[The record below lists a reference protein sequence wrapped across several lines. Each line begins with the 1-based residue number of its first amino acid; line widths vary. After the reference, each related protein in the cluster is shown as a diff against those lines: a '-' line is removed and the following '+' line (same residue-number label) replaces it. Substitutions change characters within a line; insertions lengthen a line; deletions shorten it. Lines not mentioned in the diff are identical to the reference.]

1 MKKKK
6 LVSILLIVCLLLSML
21 PTSVLGEPGS
31 GSMDTSNIVDNG
43 TPSAKLTASQGE
55 TITSTLD
62 LTGLTSNVDCRTAIT
77 ATPAGSGHIH
87 ANGQPCWAWYVNG
100 TTVDGKTYNGEVL
113 VLNGLDVTCSSD
125 TIGLRVPDTATIVT
139 VQGSINTVK
148 AADNANGDSYG
159 IFGEG
164 SLIFDGKGT
173 LNATGGA
180 AANGKSY
187 GIYAQNGVQING
199 GIVNATGA
207 THSGSGGGGD
217 VTVSFD
223 SAGGTA
229 IPEQEIA
236 KGSTLPSLPVPS
248 KGGSVFI
255 GWYESQDSKNPIGT
269 DTEFTSDIELL
280 ARYETLTGN
289 ELESKDTTFT
299 QTDADPNLS
308 FKITADGKNLEQ
320 VKSALNLEVLDN
332 SGDIMLKVEGS
343 GSPFTVSAQGGFT
356 PGGSYRLTLGE
367 GLNFVEKNPVIRSC
381 EFTIQREEIFNIEFN
396 ENLGYVDMGQ
406 LSDVTQNGEQVKMLN
421 ISPFNLSEDETKVTK
436 DSGTFKLKSGTL
448 NIGDVVCLHSGA
460 KPVAG
465 DDKSYLDDNIA
476 YVKITDVNN
485 GVYTYVSAEAE
496 EVLFLPDVLPVA
508 DDADTDGDSG
518 NYSLTVPESVFDFTD
533 TIYIESGLNAATSV
547 DKGDFVA
554 FYTGQYGA
562 SATFIGYGRIT
573 DVTRG
578 GGVYII
584 AYDPATQKDIENALN
599 YYSKNEVDPEKLI
612 ENIDVKELQKDIA
625 QQAMDSGF
633 AEAAALYL
641 VGTAMETDGFAG
653 AVKGFDPNSMRISL
667 DDGSQISLAK
677 MQTMAAGTKPVLTGL
692 KVKANIG
699 TQTQQFGNKGLRCA
713 LEVSFTLTIVGKDN
727 QGIDIN
733 VSAVFVE
740 ELKMEINASGKAIWK
755 KAWIFPYIADYQL
768 NANLD
773 VFNYTYIKINATVTS
788 KDGMFSGVDIS
799 EQMESILEMT
809 DGERIKS
816 GVSELFELY
825 TQMAKTES
833 DWVEIFSK
841 EISKTD
847 MRLLLGVIN
856 IRITTAFVVAAD
868 MKVALGMEF
877 EYISGDRYC
886 FWLKIKAKDAGSNTV
901 RLLDQ
906 KSEFS
911 FYVMGS
917 MGIRAGIGIEI
928 AIGLFSVDMAS
939 VGLGAETGA
948 YARLYGYFYYK
959 TTALNRVIISTN
971 KAGALYMELGV
982 YLDISFKAQALGGKY
997 QYSPSL
1003 FYDEWPILTAGKP
1016 HTIYDFLKADGLN
1029 EIKLNKNI
1037 RYFDLPSG
1045 YFNLQQLDL
1054 REGEITTFLAD
1065 PTSSE
1070 IEITSTNP
1078 AITLQGHRIII
1089 NPPEG
1094 QRIVKGTITVRYKNA
1109 GLAFT
1114 SMPITRTLNVYWDNY
1129 DDNYY
1134 ITFADGGLPS
1144 IKAPIGTAVSEP
1156 TPPTKAGYTFSG
1168 WYTNKELTQPYTFTT
1183 MPAENIYLYAKWIP
1197 NTVSYR
1203 VEHYQEGL
1211 KGSNPELV
1219 DTDQLNGTTDTK
1231 VTPPVKNYSGF
1242 SAPTT
1247 KTVSIKGDGSTVVR
1261 YEYTRNSYKLTF
1273 KPGYGSLSDIV
1284 SKVKFGS
1291 TITPPLMAREGYTF
1305 TGWDTTVATTMP
1317 TNDLTYTAQWE
1328 KNSYNAEFNVDGTK
1342 VSEASKV
1349 YEFGAELYQP
1359 TPPIGYKFSGWYS
1372 DAVCK
1377 TPFTQTT
1384 IPARDIKLF
1393 GKMVVRDDIAYK
1405 VEHYQEDLSGDG
1417 YTLKDTVSLTGITNA
1432 EVTAPPKSY
1441 EGFTFDSEIDGTI
1454 LSGTVASDG
1463 SLVLKLYYERNS
1475 YQITYDL
1482 DTKGTPTSDTVDYRY
1497 GAPITPKTVPLL
1509 TGYTF
1514 SGWKTDAAYESDFVQ
1529 ETMPAE
1535 NITLYGKYIPSG
1547 DTPYKVE
1554 HYLQNI
1560 ADDDY
1565 PVEPEDVEN
1574 LAGTTD
1580 QSVTPSV
1587 LDYAG
1592 FTPPVT
1598 QTVTVEADGST
1609 VVKYY
1614 YLRNSYTIT
1623 FDINDEIIDRIADGA
1638 QLDKITMKY
1647 GANLG
1652 VEPEA
1657 IAKAEGQGYDFA
1669 YWYVYDPDVVAEGS
1683 NIIFDFETMPA
1694 KDVTLKI
1701 KWFPRGDTPYAV
1713 EHYFED
1719 ENGNYVLDAEKTEKL
1734 KGYTA
1739 SPANPTPL
1747 TIAGY
1752 TSPTKDGDTPIHRRG
1767 TTVIKYE
1774 YPRTAYNIT
1783 YQTFGGTGV
1792 TNGTLAWG
1800 QPLPTPTRP
1809 GFIFQGWYTNSTF
1822 PENTKVTIMP
1832 QKDVSVIAKWQFNPD
1847 SEEVASF
1854 NLWVGGVQVTSKNMH
1869 NITEGL
1875 SYATGTASYNMDT
1888 YTLTLSNFNLDMSAE
1903 AYPEVNGEYLGIYF
1917 EGFYLYDLNIELSGT
1932 NTITSVSNPSKNT
1945 VGLKLDKASVY
1956 FKANGTS
1963 PKLNINTYT
1972 GVFIDQSV
1980 YANQRHLAF
1989 KNTEV
1994 NIINTTSASN
2004 TIGVKSTSPGD
2015 LYFFIYDNAIINVAA
2030 DTAILLNKNNTS
2042 FLIDRS
2048 SETTAYELNLWG
2060 RTTVKDGAYM
2070 KLTTATTLEGYT
2082 VKMVASNDYNYPQKN
2097 GSAIGDA
2104 LAYNK
2109 TYYQDYAY
2117 KSNYKYVGMSQ
2128 KPSST
2133 AMNTT
2138 TTLLATKGTKEPVLV
2153 ASAAQGIQSIANFF
2167 ATAGFKA
2174 EQQDAESYGIYTE
2187 NGTIALSGGTVTAVG
2202 GSQAMN
2208 KEPVL
2213 TGYANHQATASTNS
2227 DGSEVAPYNSAN
2239 WSTYKYIRVEPAP
2252 VEPVAPVITTTSLPD
2267 GTVGTAYSQTLVATG
2282 STPIT
2287 WSLETG
2293 SSFPAGLTLAS
2304 NGIISGTPTT
2314 TTSGAITFTVKAENK
2329 AGSDSKNLTI
2339 VVKSAPVDPV
2349 DPIAPGITTSS
2360 LPDGTVGTAYSQTL
2374 VATGDTPMTW
2384 SLEAGSSLPAGLNL
2398 DPNTGV
2404 ISGTPSISGTVTFTV
2419 KASNDVGSDTKAL
2432 SITIAT
2438 SQGSGGGGN
2447 TGGNDNTGGNSG
2459 GGSGSTP
2466 DPTPDPDTF
2475 IFTPSKLTEMLQAN
2489 QAIQIENGLEILA
2502 KPQDIPRATDDTIV
2516 IKASEIKDTESLN
2529 AFYNS
2534 YPNEQA
2540 LRKGYTVT
2548 ISSEN
2553 NGQSKPITQLKG
2565 KITLKFQLT
2574 AEEIRRIDPST
2585 LVVYK
2590 ESDDG
2595 AITTLTGTFD
2605 WDNNTL
2611 SVTTDHLCNFYLM
2624 AQGGLPSQRLSGDNR
2639 YETAVAISRQGWKT
2653 AANVILTSGA
2663 DYPDALVAA
2672 TLAGLKDAPVLLTEK
2687 ESLNPKTLEEIQR
2700 LQAKNIYILGGTG
2713 AIAQSVEDQLANQ
2726 YTIQRIAGVDRYE
2739 TAVKL
2744 GALIQ
2749 AAQGTS
2755 TTDNQTKTV
2764 ILATGLNYPD
2774 ALSIAPFAAQYSL
2787 PILFTGRDAL
2797 QEKTVQALKD
2807 WGVQKVILIG
2817 GTGVIGEAV
2826 EKTIT
2831 DGLKMSVTRLS
2842 GDDRYLTGLAIA
2854 KYFETY
2860 GVVNSNNTSASDSS
2874 KRYTHAAL
2882 ATGDDFADALVGAA
2896 LAGKEKM
2903 PLFLVNK
2910 SSLNTELSAYLKD
2923 QQLQK
2928 IYVYGGE
2935 AVLSDKIRREISLRL
2950 SSN

>member
-31 GSMDTSNIVDNG
+31 GSIGTSSIVDSG
-43 TPSAKLTASQGE
+43 APSAKLAAINGE
-55 TITSTLD
+55 TITSTLN

-87 ANGQPCWAWYVNG
+87 ANSQPCWAWYVNG
-100 TTVDGKTYNGEVL
+100 TTVDGKSYNGKVL

-125 TIGLRVPDTATIVT
+125 TVGLQVPDATTIVT
-139 VQGSINTVK
+139 VQGSVNTVK
-148 AADNANGDSYG
+148 AADNVNGDSYG

-217 VTVSFD
+217 VYTVSFD

-229 IPEQEIA
+229 IPSVQVA
-236 KGSTLPSLPVPS
+236 KGGTLPSLSVPS
-248 KGGSVFI
+248 KDESVFI
-255 GWYESQDSKNPIGT
+255 GWYESENSEMPIGT
-269 DTEFTSDIELL
+269 DTEFTSDVTLI
-280 ARYETLTGN
+280 ARYETLSGN
-289 ELESKDTTFT
+289 ELEYRDTTFT
-299 QTDADPNLS
+299 QTDAKSDLS
-308 FKITADGKNLEQ
+308 FEVTADGKTLEQ

-332 SGDIMLKVEGS
+332 SGDISLEVIDS
-343 GSPFTVSAQGGFT
+343 GSVFTISAQGGYT
-356 PGGSYRLTLGE
+356 PGGAYRLTLGE
-367 GLNFVEKNPVIRSC
+367 GLNFVEKDSVIRSC

-396 ENLGYVDMGQ
+396 ENLSYIKMDQ
-406 LSDVTQNGEQVKMLN
+406 LSDITQNGEQVRMLN
-421 ISPFNLSEDETKVTK
+421 VSPFSMSEDETKVTK
-436 DSGTFKLKSGTL
+436 DSGTFKLNLGTL
-448 NIGDVVCLHSGA
+448 NIGDVVCLHSGNQ
-460 KPVAG
+460 PLAG
-465 DDKSYLDDNIA
+465 DDSQYLNDNIA

-508 DDADTDGDSG
+508 NTADTDGDSE
-518 NYSLTVPESVFDFTD
+518 NYSITVPESVFDFSNQQ
-533 TIYIESGLNAATSV
+533 YAESGLNAATSV
-547 DKGDFVA
+547 DEGDFIT
-554 FYTGQYGA
+554 FYTGTYGNG
-562 SATFIGYGRIT
+562 SGFVGYGRIT

-584 AYDPATQKDIENALN
+584 AYETAEQSDIDNALN

-612 ENIDVKELQKDIA
+612 ENIDVKELEEDIA

-633 AEAAALYL
+633 ADAAALYL
-641 VGTAMETDGFAG
+641 VATAVKTDGFAG
-653 AVKGFDPNSMRISL
+653 ALEGFDPNSMRISL
-667 DDGSQISLAK
+667 DDGSQISLAQ
-677 MQTMAAGTKPVLTGL
+677 MQTMASGAKPVLTGL

-699 TQTQQFGNKGLRCA
+699 TTTQHFGNSGLRCA
-713 LEVSFTLTIVGKDN
+713 LEVGFSLAVVGKDN
-727 QGIDIN
+727 QGVDIN

-740 ELKMEINASGKAIWK
+740 ELKMDINASGKAIWK
-755 KAWIFPYIADYQL
+755 KAWIFPYINDYQL

-773 VFNYTYIKINATVTS
+773 VFNYTYIKINTTVTS
-788 KDGMFSGVDIS
+788 KDGKFTGVDIS

-825 TQMAKTES
+825 TQMVKTES
-833 DWVEIFSK
+833 DWVEIVSK

-847 MRLLLGVIN
+847 MRLLLGIIN
-856 IRITTAFVVAAD
+856 IRITTAFVVATD

-928 AIGLFSVDMAS
+928 AVGLFSVDMAS

-948 YARLYGYFYYK
+948 YARLYGYFFYK
-959 TTALNRVIISTN
+959 TTSLNGVTVSTN

-1016 HTIYDFLKADGLN
+1016 HTIYDFVKADGLN

-1054 REGEITTFLAD
+1054 REGEITTFLTD
-1065 PTSSE
+1065 QTPIE

-1078 AITLQGHRIII
+1078 AITVTGHRILVSTLTG
-1089 NPPEG
+1089 ESV
-1094 QRIVKGTITVRYKNA
+1094 VKGTITVRYKNA

-1114 SMPITRTLNVYWDNY
+1114 SMPITRTLNVRWDNY

-1134 ITFADGGLPS
+1134 IIFADGGLPS
-1144 IKAPIGTAVSEP
+1144 IKAPVDAAVSEP

-1183 MPAENIYLYAKWIP
+1183 MPAENIYLYAKWTP

-1211 KGSNPELV
+1211 KGGNPQLV
-1219 DTDQLNGTTDTK
+1219 VDDTEISSGTTDTK
-1231 VTPPVKNYSGF
+1231 VMPAVKSYSGF

-1247 KTVSIKGDGSTVVR
+1247 KTVTLKGDGSTVVR
-1261 YEYTRNSYKLTF
+1261 YEYTRNSHTLTF
-1273 KPGYGSLSDIV
+1273 KPGYGTLSDIV
-1284 SKVKFGS
+1284 SRVKFGT

-1305 TGWDTTVATTMP
+1305 KGWDTTVATTMP

-1328 KNSYNAEFNVDGTK
+1328 KNSYNAEFYVDGTK
-1342 VSEASKV
+1342 VSEASKP
-1349 YEFGAELYQP
+1349 YEFGAGLYQP

-1393 GKMVVRDDIAYK
+1393 GKMLERDDTVYK
-1405 VEHYQEDLSGDG
+1405 VEHYQEDLSGDE
-1417 YTLKDTVSLTGITNA
+1417 YTLKDTANLTGITNA
-1432 EVTAPPKSY
+1432 EVTASPKSY

-1454 LSGTVASDG
+1454 LSGTIASDG
-1463 SLVLKLYYERNS
+1463 SLVLKLYYERNN

-1482 DTKGTPTSDTVDYRY
+1482 DTKGTVTSDTADYRY
-1497 GAPITPKTVPLL
+1497 GVTTTPKTVPAL

-1514 SGWKTDAAYESDFVQ
+1514 SGWKSDAAYESDFVFP

-1535 NITLYGKYIPSG
+1535 NITLFGKYVPSG

-1560 ADDDY
+1560 ADDNY
-1565 PVEPEDVEN
+1565 PAEPEDVDN

-1580 QSVTPSV
+1580 QSVTPAAKN
-1587 LDYAG
+1587 YAG
-1592 FTPPVT
+1592 FTLPPA

-1614 YLRNSYTIT
+1614 YVRNSYTIT
-1623 FDINDEIIDRIADGA
+1623 FDINDEIIDRIAGGA
-1638 QLDKITMKY
+1638 QLDEITMKF
-1647 GANLG
+1647 GATLG

-1669 YWYVYDPDVVAEGS
+1669 YWYDSSGS
-1683 NIIFDFETMPA
+1683 NAIIFDFETMPA
-1694 KDVTLKI
+1694 KNVTLKI
-1701 KWFPRGDTPYAV
+1701 KWFPRGDTPYLV

-1719 ENGNYVLDAEKTEKL
+1719 ENGEYVLDTAKTEER
-1734 KGYTA
+1734 KGITA
-1739 SPANPTPL
+1739 DPANPAPL
-1747 TIAGY
+1747 TIEGY
-1752 TSPTKDGDTPIHRRG
+1752 TSPAQDGTTLIHRRG

-1774 YPRTAYNIT
+1774 YPRTAYTIT

-1792 TNGTLAWG
+1792 TSGTLAWG

-1822 PENTKVTIMP
+1822 PENTKVTTMP
-1832 QKDVSVIAKWQFNPD
+1832 QNNMSVFAKWQFDPN
-1847 SEEVASF
+1847 SEEEASF
-1854 NLWVGGVQVTSKNMH
+1854 NLWVGGVQVTSKNMN

-1875 SYATGTASYNMDT
+1875 SYATGTASYNMNTD
-1888 YTLTLSNFNLDMSAE
+1888 TLTLTDFNLNMGGDD
-1903 AYPEVNGEYLGIYF
+1903 YPAINGGYYGIYYD
-1917 EGFYLYDLNIELSGT
+1917 GFYLYNLNIELSGT

-1956 FKANGTS
+1956 FKAKGSS

-1972 GVFIDQSV
+1972 GVFIDQPGI
-1980 YANQRHLAF
+1980 ANTRFLSLN
-1989 KNTEV
+1989 NTEV
-1994 NIINTTSASN
+1994 NIINTTSTSN
-2004 TIGVKSTSPGD
+2004 TIGVKTTSPGD
-2015 LYFFIYDNAIINVAA
+2015 LYFYISDNAIINVAA
-2030 DTAILLNKNNTS
+2030 DTAIMLGGNNGS
-2042 FLIDRS
+2042 FIVDRS
-2048 SETTAYELNLWG
+2048 SVTTAYELNLWG
-2060 RTTVKDGAYM
+2060 RTTVKDGGYM

-2104 LAYNK
+2104 YAYNK

-2153 ASAAQGIQSIANFF
+2153 ASAALDMQSVIKSF
-2167 ATAGFKA
+2167 AMARSNVNLL
-2174 EQQDAESYGIYTE
+2174 EAESYGIYTE

-2213 TGYANHQATASTNS
+2213 TSYANHQGTASTNS
-2227 DGSEVAPYNSAN
+2227 DGSDVAAYSSAD
-2239 WSTYKYIRVEPAP
+2239 WSTYKYIRVEPVP
-2252 VEPVAPVITTTSLPD
+2252 VEPKAPNITTETLPD
-2267 GTVGTAYSQTLVATG
+2267 GTVGATYSQTLTATG
-2282 STPIT
+2282 DTPIT
-2287 WSLETG
+2287 WTLQSGSL
-2293 SSFPAGLTLAS
+2293 PAGLSLGV
-2304 NGIISGTPTT
+2304 NGVISGTPTT
-2314 TTSGAITFTVKAENK
+2314 ATSGTVTFTVKAVNDV
-2329 AGSDSKNLTI
+2329 GSDTKELTI

-2349 DPIAPGITTSS
+2349 DPVAPTITTET
-2360 LPDGTVGTAYSQTL
+2360 LPGGTVGKLYSQTL
-2374 VATGDTPMTW
+2374 AATGDTPITW
-2384 SLEAGSSLPAGLNL
+2384 SLETGSRLPAGLTL
-2398 DPNTGV
+2398 AGTGV
-2404 ISGTPSISGTVTFTV
+2404 ISGTPTTSGTVTFTV
-2419 KASNDVGSDTKAL
+2419 KASNGVDPATTKEL
-2432 SITIAT
+2432 TIVV
-2438 SQGSGGGGN
+2438 N
-2447 TGGNDNTGGNSG
+2447 
-2459 GGSGSTP
+2459 P
-2466 DPTPDPDTF
+2466 KPTPDRDPAPSPTPTQSADTF
-2475 IFTPSKLTEMLQAN
+2475 IFTPSKLTEMLETN
-2489 QAIQIENGLEILA
+2489 QAIQIENGLQILA
-2502 KPQDIPRATDDTIV
+2502 KPQDIPRADNDTIV
-2516 IKASEIKDTESLN
+2516 IKASEIKDSNSLN
-2529 AFYNS
+2529 DFYQA
-2534 YPNEQA
+2534 YPTQA
-2540 LRKGYTVT
+2540 LRKGYDVT
-2548 ISSEN
+2548 FIRDS
-2553 NGQSKPITQLKG
+2553 NGQSTPITEFKG
-2565 KITLKFQLT
+2565 NITLKFKLT
-2574 AEEIRRIDPST
+2574 PEELRRIDPNT

-2590 ESDDG
+2590 EDENG
-2595 AITTLTGTFD
+2595 AITKLYGTFD
-2605 WDNNTL
+2605 VETSTL
-2611 SVTTDHLCNFYLM
+2611 TVTTNHLCKFYII
-2624 AQGGLPSQRLSGDNR
+2624 AEASGDSESKASVPVNR
-2639 YETAVAISRQGWKT
+2639 LWGTNEYDTAIEIAKDTMKNLGKSKLDYIVLATGDTWEDSLTGSVLAGILKTPLMITPTNINSPDASKVLKFLKENATPNAVVYLLGGEAVLGKNYETWAVSNGFTVK
-2653 AANVILTSGA
+2653 
-2663 DYPDALVAA
+2663 
-2672 TLAGLKDAPVLLTEK
+2672 
-2687 ESLNPKTLEEIQR
+2687 R
-2700 LQAKNIYILGGTG
+2700 LWGMEA
-2713 AIAQSVEDQLANQ
+2713 SD
-2726 YTIQRIAGVDRYE
+2726 
-2739 TAVKL
+2739 TAVKIAEEVKNLANGIVTEAFVVTDLTYADALSISSIAIEKKAPILLVNRL
-2744 GALIQ
+2744 GASANVLNTL
-2749 AAQGTS
+2749 TS
-2755 TTDNQTKTV
+2755 FNLKAICV
-2764 ILATGLNYPD
+2764 IGGEYVIPTSVYNTLATKGDTIERLGGETLYDTNKVVFNKFGSNVTKYSFAYGDNYPD
-2774 ALSIAPFAAQYSL
+2774 ALTGAVNTWTRDGFLFLVPKSL
-2787 PILFTGRDAL
+2787 T
-2797 QEKTVQALKD
+2797 EKDNMLYQALKAELLTIY
-2807 WGVQKVILIG
+2807 GGSAVISNS
-2817 GTGVIGEAV
+2817 V
-2826 EKTIT
+2826 EK
-2831 DGLKMSVTRLS
+2831 GLSQMIK
-2842 GDDRYLTGLAIA
+2842 
-2854 KYFETY
+2854 
-2860 GVVNSNNTSASDSS
+2860 
-2874 KRYTHAAL
+2874 
-2882 ATGDDFADALVGAA
+2882 
-2896 LAGKEKM
+2896 
-2903 PLFLVNK
+2903 
-2910 SSLNTELSAYLKD
+2910 LK
-2923 QQLQK
+2923 
-2928 IYVYGGE
+2928 
-2935 AVLSDKIRREISLRL
+2935 
-2950 SSN
+2950 